1 MCGLYAGCETS
12 PPNYTHAIRTQRL
25 VKEKNKMSD
34 IQGGDL
40 FANETLFPHSQC
52 WLKYYIL
59 KKPTLFTQIPGIL
72 QFIAIPVGKK
82 YQQGNV
88 TPGSILLHTH
98 SYQD

>member
-59 KKPTLFTQIPGIL
+59 KNQLYLPRFLEYYNLLLF
-72 QFIAIPVGKK
+72 
-82 YQQGNV
+82 
-88 TPGSILLHTH
+88 LLEKNINKEM
-98 SYQD
+98 